1 MAAYQIDILDE
12 DVCVNWGT
20 HVSKK
25 YVSKD
30 QSKKVRKTAD
40 TFLKWLEEADSDEE
54 SDEESE

>member
-1 MAAYQIDILDE
+1 MALYQDDVLDE
-12 DVCVNWGT
+12 EVIRQWGT

-40 TFLKWLEEADSDEE
+40 PFLKWLDEADDESSDEE
-54 SDEESE
+54 